1 MTDMLVR
8 LYDLPPLEPA
18 LERVRAIGVDIRR
31 ALPPEKHHVRAWVR
45 DIFSEAW
52 ASEADVA
59 CCAHPPTCFL
69 AVSGRGLAGFSCYDA
84 TGLGMFGPIG
94 VDETLRGGGVGT
106 ALMLACLHAMLARG
120 YFYAVIG
127 SVGPKEFYARTV
139 GAVEIADSTPGPYR
153 GMLRDRDYWPS

>member
-1 MTDMLVR
+1 MTDMLVK

-31 ALPPEKHHVRAWVR
+31 ALP
-45 DIFSEAW
+45 
-52 ASEADVA
+52 

-69 AVSGRGLAGFSCYDA
+69 AVSGRGLAGFGCYDA

>member
-1 MTDMLVR
+1 MTDMLVK

-18 LERVRAIGVDIRR
+18 LERARAAGADIRR
-31 ALPPEKHHVRAWVR
+31 ALPPEKHHLLAWVR
-45 DIFSEAW
+45 THFHAYW

-59 CCAHPPTCFL
+59 CSAHPPTCFL
-69 AVSGRGLAGFSCYDA
+69 AVGGGELVGFSCYDA

-94 VDETLRGGGVGT
+94 VDETLRGGGIGA

-127 SVGPKEFYARTV
+127 GVGPKEFYTRTV

-153 GMLRDRDYWPS
+153 GLLRDPGS